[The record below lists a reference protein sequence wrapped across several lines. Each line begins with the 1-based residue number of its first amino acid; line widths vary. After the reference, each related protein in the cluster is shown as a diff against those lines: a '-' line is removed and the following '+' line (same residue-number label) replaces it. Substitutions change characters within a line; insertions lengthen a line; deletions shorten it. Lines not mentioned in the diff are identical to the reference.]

1 MSDKDNC
8 YQDQLARMKMLDTSK
23 KTQEAAKEDNAVV
36 GFVAP
41 GFEPPYV
48 LDNLPYNCGITISPN
63 WSEEDQEAMRLSLDT
78 SKVEFTSF
86 PEGITLETHDCLQ
99 TLIGKVVRWHY
110 DRNLIDGST
119 DKDQTLKLMQE
130 LGELS
135 DSVCK
140 GKDIKDDIGDM
151 LVVMLNITERNGV
164 SLAECLE
171 RAWDEI
177 KDRKG
182 RMVDGVFV
190 KEGDL

>member
-1 MSDKDNC
+1 MLEHTRRVQAAAQEGDAVMGFVDPKYAPPYEFNLPYCCGIQINPNFTEEDME
-8 YQDQLARMKMLDTSK
+8 AMRVALDTS
-23 KTQEAAKEDNAVV
+23 QIE
-36 GFVAP
+36 
-41 GFEPPYV
+41 
-48 LDNLPYNCGITISPN
+48 ITSY
-63 WSEEDQEAMRLSLDT
+63 
-78 SKVEFTSF
+78 
-86 PEGITLETHDCLQ
+86 PEGITLESSDCLQ